1 MAQTTPAPGRLIA
14 IDGSRGADV
23 SKAATRLAA
32 ELQKRGIS
40 CAIARWDASGLFGDL
55 AQTSERGSVSM
66 RTLSLVYAAD
76 LAFRLRWEIQ
86 PALAAGAVVIA
97 APYIETAIAF
107 GSACGLPGQWLR
119 ELLRFAPVPDV
130 QGLATERKLE
140 RTWKPRFDRSYAEY
154 CVALLQPSAPRTF
167 SKKARAQVIA
177 ALGKARGRRVYQLSG
192 KGLAQAVN
200 AVTNTRPA
208 GSSPRSS
215 RPRTARK

>member
-23 SKAATRLAA
+23 NKTATLLVG
-32 ELQKRGIS
+32 ELRKRGIS
-40 CAIARWDASGLFGDL
+40 CAVSRWDASGLFGEL
-55 AQTSERGSVSM
+55 AQTGERGSVSM

-107 GSACGLPGQWLR
+107 GSACGLPEQWLR
-119 ELLRFAPVPDV
+119 ELLRFAPVPGV

-167 SKKARAQVIA
+167 SKKARARAIA
-177 ALGKARGRRVYQLSG
+177 TLGKARGRRVYQLSG

-208 GSSPRSS
+208 GSSPPSS